1 MKKYIITIILITV
14 TTFANAQF
22 AVFAGLNN
30 SDLKF
35 SPNIEG
41 YKSKQGLNAGVQLN
55 TPVFL
60 NKYSLMAELGFS
72 EMGSKFENT
81 SGYGTN
87 NSSINL
93 DYINLYI
100 LGKYSIIG
108 SGFLSAFA
116 GPQIGYLMNAKNK
129 YEYTDYFSGENIS
142 GNDDVKDDFKKIDF
156 SMIFGA
162 EVAIPVG
169 YPVYASARYQ
179 LGLTN
184 IIEQNSSESITSKNN
199 NFSIGVSYRFE

>member
-1 MKKYIITIILITV
+1 MLISV
-14 TTFANAQF
+14 AVFANAQF

-30 SDLKF
+30 SNLDF
-35 SPNIEG
+35 NQNFGFDS
-41 YKSKQGLNAGVQLN
+41 KSKQGLNAGVQLN

-60 NKYSLMAELGFS
+60 NKYSLSAEIGFS
-72 EMGSKFENT
+72 QMGSKFENT
-81 SGYGTN
+81 FGYDGTY
-87 NSSINL
+87 NSSVNL
-93 DYINLYI
+93 DYINLTI

-116 GPQIGYLMNAKNK
+116 GPQIGYLMSAEDK
-129 YEYTDYFSGENIS
+129 YEYTDYFSGENIT
-142 GNDDVKDDFKKIDF
+142 GTNDIKDNFKKIDF

-162 EVAIPVG
+162 EVALPVG

-184 IIEQNSSESITSKNN
+184 IIDQNSIESGTAKNT